1 MKKVIL
7 ILFLTLSTALSAQQ
21 DAWIYFTDKPN
32 AAGYLANP
40 LSMLTQRSL
49 DRRAAQNIA
58 LDVKDVPISQ
68 DYIDTVSSTP
78 GVTVYARS
86 KWLNAVHVRGTVADI
101 QSLLDYTFVSAID
114 FADDTLDANGN
125 RPAMAHRP
133 ASFLKAQETMVNLPY
148 GNSQNQV
155 AMLQGNQLHV
165 DDYTGA
171 GKVIAV
177 LDAGFPGVD
186 VLDAFSRLRNNNHI
200 LGGYDFVNR
209 VPDFYTS
216 NNHGTAVLSTMGAY
230 VQDQIVGTAPD
241 ADYYLFIT
249 ESNVDENPLEESL
262 WVEAAEEADRLGADI
277 ITTSLG
283 YFHFVN
289 PAYNYD
295 YSDMNGTKAFISRG
309 ADIAFTRGI
318 VVVASAGNSGGSATD
333 PHISVPA
340 DAFNVLA
347 VGAVNATEQH
357 AVFSSIGPSAD
368 GRVKP
373 DVVAQ
378 GEQAIVVNSSGDI
391 QGANGTSFSAPII
404 AGLTA
409 CLWQALP
416 NKTNAEI
423 VSLIRQSADHYNSPD
438 AMFGYGIP
446 DFAAAVTAAGIEDE
460 VLPLYAVYPN
470 PVKETLSI
478 KTENFSVP
486 AVIVLYNATGQLV
499 FKQQINAPLSQID
512 LQQLAQGI
520 YLYKISADN
529 VQATGRIIKQ

>member
-32 AAGYLANP
+32 AATYLANP
-40 LSMLTQRSL
+40 LTMLTQRSL

-58 LDVKDVPISQ
+58 LDLKDVPISQ
-68 DYIDTVSSTP
+68 DYINTLSSTP
-78 GVTVYARS
+78 GVTVYAKS

-114 FADDTLDANGN
+114 FADDALDTNGN
-125 RPAMAHRP
+125 RPAMSHRP
-133 ASFLKAQETMVNLPY
+133 ASFLKAQEIMVNLPY

-155 AMLQGNQLHV
+155 AMLHGNQLHI

-209 VPDFYTS
+209 APNFYTS

-230 VQDQIVGTAPD
+230 VENQMVGSAPD

-249 ESNVDENPLEESL
+249 ESNLDENPLEESL
-262 WVEAAEEADRLGADI
+262 WVEAAEEADRLGVDI

-289 PAYNYD
+289 AAYNYD
-295 YSDMNGTKAFISRG
+295 YNDMNGTKAFISRG

-318 VVVASAGNSGGSATD
+318 VVVASAGNSGASATD
-333 PHISVPA
+333 PHIGVPA
-340 DAFNVLA
+340 DALNVLA
-347 VGAVNATEQH
+347 VGAVDANEQH

-373 DVVAQ
+373 DITAQ
-378 GEQAIVVNSSGDI
+378 GEQAIVVNSSGEI
-391 QGANGTSFSAPII
+391 QAANGTSFSAPII

-416 NKTNAEI
+416 DKSNAEI
-423 VSLIRQSADHYNSPD
+423 VSLIRQSADHYTNPD
-438 AMFGYGIP
+438 ALYGYGIP
-446 DFAAAVTAAGIEDE
+446 DFAAAVIAAGIDDN
-460 VLPLYAVYPN
+460 VLPSYAVYPN

-478 KTENFSVP
+478 KTADFAANAE
-486 AVIVLYNATGQLV
+486 IYLYNTTGQLV
-499 FKQQINAPLSQID
+499 LQQQITTALSQIN
-512 LQQLAQGI
+512 LQRLAQGI
-520 YLYKISADN
+520 YLYRISADN
-529 VQATGRIIKQ
+529 IHATGRIIKQ